1 MKRSGSIILRLLG
14 VLLLLAVVLKGLQ
27 LINVQSMSAFDKPAN
42 ITNSY
47 EILEPEKWIG
57 KELPILQ
64 YIDISER
71 LKTGSW
77 LILFYH
83 YDCPD
88 CRKAIPEYQQMAE
101 DLAGN
106 EEFLKVA
113 FIEMPPYEKDE
124 TLKKSISNY
133 GRLSD
138 VKEWFVTTPAVTLV
152 KDGKVAKAWEEKAPD
167 FEAVMQFLAN
177 WGKGS
182 QDSFVMR

>member
-1 MKRSGSIILRLLG
+1 MKRAGSIILRLLG
-14 VLLLLAVVLKGLQ
+14 VLLLLAVVLRGLQ
-27 LINVQSMSAFDKPAN
+27 LINVQSISAINKPAN
-42 ITNSY
+42 ITKSY

-64 YIDISER
+64 YIDISEK

-88 CRKAIPEYQQMAE
+88 CRKAIPEYEQMAE

-106 EEFLKVA
+106 EDFLNIA
-113 FIEMPPYEKDE
+113 FIEMPPYDKDQ
-124 TLKKSISNY
+124 TLKESISNY

-138 VKEWFVTTPAVTLV
+138 VKEWFVTTPAVALV
-152 KDGKVAKAWEEKAPD
+152 KNGQVAQAWEEKAPN
-167 FEAVMQFLAN
+167 FETVLQSLA
-177 WGKGS
+177 KG
-182 QDSFVMR
+182 